1 MMSSCSSIGVEQL
14 TNDPRSKGS
23 NPVSV
28 DTRKEE
34 IAFKKSYICRGPF
47 VRLNPFSLIFKLIG
61 QEPVAMSQW

>member
-28 DTRKEE
+28 DTGKEKV
-34 IAFKKSYICRGPF
+34 ALKSVIYVG
-47 VRLNPFSLIFKLIG
+47 VHLLG
-61 QEPVAMSQW
+61 